1 MATTIGVLV
10 ALTSLLSV
18 LLGALADG
26 IGTDCSLKGF
36 GSSLLCSSCD
46 ELKRF
51 ELSELR
57 DECLKCCQKTGSNNE
72 QKFSGAIL
80 EVCGCKLGRFPHIQ
94 GFVKGNAPSQF
105 PSLKIKYMR
114 GADPT
119 LKLLDDNQAVVDT
132 LSIDKWDSNT
142 LEEFLKE
149 KLQ

>member
-72 QKFSGAIL
+72 QGMFMSCRYQCLCYIL
-80 EVCGCKLGRFPHIQ
+80 